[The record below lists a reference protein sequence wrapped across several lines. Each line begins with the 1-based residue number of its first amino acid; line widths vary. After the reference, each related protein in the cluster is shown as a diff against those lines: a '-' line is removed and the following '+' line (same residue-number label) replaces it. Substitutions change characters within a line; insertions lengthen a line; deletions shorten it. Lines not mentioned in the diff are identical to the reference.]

1 MQDRTVFCDVDFFTP
16 EHGVDARP
24 QAGFL
29 RQLQEQL
36 ECFVGDAVLRVIQV
50 EAHGL
55 CCHALAALLV
65 VRKEFSEMQI
75 ADILMMR
82 FKGLPCFTLSE
93 RCDLC
98 CHVCAP
104 CLKKDESRVS
114 GVEGKSLVPRH
125 S

>member
-50 EAHGL
+50 EAHSL
-55 CCHALAALLV
+55 RRHALASLLV

-75 ADILMMR
+75 ADILMMGL
-82 FKGLPCFTLSE
+82 KGLPCLTFSE
-93 RCDLC
+93 WLDLC
-98 CHVCAP
+98 CHVSAP
-104 CLKKDESRVS
+104 YLKIRNPKLDGRGSDV
-114 GVEGKSLVPRH
+114 
-125 S
+125 